1 MGPYPSGTEC
11 NRADL
16 LLFRKLK
23 KIKKLKKTFFTCYI
37 SLSYMH
43 INLKIGHVPIRGTA
57 RRQREKRVNR
67 AHTERPAVPRCMSV
81 LRPSYALLDDY

>member
-1 MGPYPSGTEC
+1 MY
-11 NRADL
+11 
-16 LLFRKLK
+16 
-23 KIKKLKKTFFTCYI
+23 
-37 SLSYMH
+37 